1 MVVGNGAQGQLQL
14 GGYGDLFDVVHAYV
28 DDGNPLDAETGRL
41 LASIADRVCDN
52 WQRPDSGMW
61 ELVEHERYTS
71 PKLGCWQAL
80 DYAVHLVEL
89 GQLPGGSALWAAER
103 ERIRAWVQT
112 DGWSETRQSYVM
124 YPGSERLDA
133 SVLLHAASGFDRG
146 ERMSATIDAIDS
158 ELGRGLL
165 VYRYSGMQ
173 REGHLLACAFWMEE
187 AKARMGELVTLGND
201 VGFYVEMMNAENNE
215 FLGNLP
221 HGLSHLALIY
231 AAITIDVLLVG

>member
-1 MVVGNGAQGQLQL
+1 M
-14 GGYGDLFDVVHAYV
+14 
-28 DDGNPLDAETGRL
+28 
-41 LASIADRVCDN
+41 
-52 WQRPDSGMW
+52 
-61 ELVEHERYTS
+61 
-71 PKLGCWQAL
+71 
-80 DYAVHLVEL
+80 EL

-133 SVLLHAASGFDRG
+133 SVLLHAASGFDCG